1 MFFNL
6 TDIVFTQGLKI
17 NSKDLL
23 NLKYFFLPHLI
34 KNNKKN
40 NLSFFYSLSFLYL
53 KIILN
58 KIFDFRNLLF
68 KNKNSSLFLIYFQFF
83 SNYYLKSFFYEKFSI
98 FNLRLFFSNFFFK
111 FVFRNP
117 KKRLKHRSKLFF
129 YIFRNFY

>member
-40 NLSFFYSLSFLYL
+40 NLSFFYSLSFFYL

-58 KIFDFRNLLF
+58 KIFDFENLFF
-68 KNKNSSLFLIYFQFF
+68 KNKTSSLFFIYFQFF

-98 FNLRLFFSNFFFK
+98 FNLRLFFSNLFFK

-117 KKRLKHRSKLFF
+117 KKRVKPRSKLFF